1 MPPWFR
7 STSQAKPKWKN
18 AQPQSRFLIFL
29 NKVDFLCTVHC
40 LPPSYSS
47 YARLFFLVQVFSMPT
62 PRGSTPRD
70 RSAHIQHDTD
80 PLPERAI
87 PHTTCPTDPDRPGL
101 WSRLTS
107 AMSDD
112 AITGLLARRQDDSI
126 VERGS
131 SSSDRLT
138 ASDTIQSNSPQAKP
152 ATMDQETSTSEGSSP
167 MSVTSDSKEVEPH
180 LLSPSALIS
189 SALGD
194 SSPLNCG
201 MPHIRVR

>member
-1 MPPWFR
+1 
-7 STSQAKPKWKN
+7 
-18 AQPQSRFLIFL
+18 
-29 NKVDFLCTVHC
+29 
-40 LPPSYSS
+40 
-47 YARLFFLVQVFSMPT
+47 MPT

-87 PHTTCPTDPDRPGL
+87 PHTTCPTDTDRPGL

-112 AITGLLARRQDDSI
+112 TITGLIARRQDDTI

-131 SSSDRLT
+131 SSSNGL
-138 ASDTIQSNSPQAKP
+138 AAPDTIHSNNTQAKP
-152 ATMDQETSTSEGSSP
+152 APMDQETSTSEGSSP
-167 MSVTSDSKEVEPH
+167 MSVTSDSKEAEPQI
-180 LLSPSALIS
+180 LSPSTLIS
-189 SALGD
+189 SALGG

-201 MPHIRVR
+201 MPNIRVS

>member
-1 MPPWFR
+1 
-7 STSQAKPKWKN
+7 
-18 AQPQSRFLIFL
+18 
-29 NKVDFLCTVHC
+29 
-40 LPPSYSS
+40 
-47 YARLFFLVQVFSMPT
+47 MPT

-87 PHTTCPTDPDRPGL
+87 PHTTCPTDTDRPGL

-138 ASDTIQSNSPQAKP
+138 APDTIHSNSPQAKP

-167 MSVTSDSKEVEPH
+167 MSVTSDSKEAEPQ
-180 LLSPSALIS
+180 LLSSSTLIS
-189 SALGD
+189 SALGG

-201 MPHIRVR
+201 MPNIRVR

>member
-1 MPPWFR
+1 
-7 STSQAKPKWKN
+7 
-18 AQPQSRFLIFL
+18 
-29 NKVDFLCTVHC
+29 
-40 LPPSYSS
+40 
-47 YARLFFLVQVFSMPT
+47 MPT

-87 PHTTCPTDPDRPGL
+87 PHTTCPTDTDRPGL

-138 ASDTIQSNSPQAKP
+138 APDTIHSNSPQAKP

-167 MSVTSDSKEVEPH
+167 MSVTSESKEAETQQ
-180 LLSPSALIS
+180 LSHSTLIS
-189 SALGD
+189 SALGG

-201 MPHIRVR
+201 MPNIRVRCSYTSLPPEFWFLPTNWCMKKDDS

>member
-1 MPPWFR
+1 
-7 STSQAKPKWKN
+7 
-18 AQPQSRFLIFL
+18 
-29 NKVDFLCTVHC
+29 
-40 LPPSYSS
+40 
-47 YARLFFLVQVFSMPT
+47 MPT

-80 PLPERAI
+80 PLPERATQ
-87 PHTTCPTDPDRPGL
+87 HTTCPTDTDRPGL

-138 ASDTIQSNSPQAKP
+138 APETIHSNSPQVKP
-152 ATMDQETSTSEGSSP
+152 ATMDQETSTSEGLSP
-167 MSVTSDSKEVEPH
+167 ISVTSESKEAEPQ
-180 LLSPSALIS
+180 LLSPSTLIS
-189 SALGD
+189 SALGG

-201 MPHIRVR
+201 MPNIRVR